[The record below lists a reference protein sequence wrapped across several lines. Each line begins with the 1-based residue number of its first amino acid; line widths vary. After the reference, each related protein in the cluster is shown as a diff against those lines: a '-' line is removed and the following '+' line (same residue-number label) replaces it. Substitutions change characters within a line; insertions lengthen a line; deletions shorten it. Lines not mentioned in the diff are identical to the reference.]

1 MLYNNPQS
9 SVIQDTHYNLDT
21 KKLTIKF
28 TTNRIYEYDNVP
40 REVYRNMLTA
50 KSMGSY
56 FYYNIRTTFSYKK
69 VK

>member
-50 KSMGSY
+50 IS
-56 FYYNIRTTFSYKK
+56 
-69 VK
+69 